1 MSKVDN
7 MISSEIADSNDAGAK
22 LTSYYLRN
30 DARATFA
37 FAAFSLYLPP
47 YTSSCE
53 IGESNKY
60 RQINFCNF
68 RTYLLGSFQDQK
80 EIVLFIAII
89 RRGERYERK
98 ILVSRCQNLLCLFDV
113 AFPFLWLLYN
123 IFLEYIVQ
131 CAKIPVLPFIYGF
144 FDQFVTVL
152 GEKLC
157 FPSFS

>member
-89 RRGERYERK
+89 RRGKGTKGKYWSRAVK
-98 ILVSRCQNLLCLFDV
+98 IFCVFSMWLFLFSD
-113 AFPFLWLLYN
+113 Y
-123 IFLEYIVQ
+123 
-131 CAKIPVLPFIYGF
+131 FITF
-144 FDQFVTVL
+144 FSNT
-152 GEKLC
+152 
-157 FPSFS
+157 